1 MLKKINFKFAAH
13 AMIAM
18 LSLVL
23 VYHIAIIT
31 GLIPYE
37 ATWGG
42 RLQNREQ
49 MLRFETV
56 SIVVNLFI
64 LTVILIKGGY
74 LKLKLPT
81 MVLKVLLWAFAA
93 LFALNTV
100 GNLAST
106 SMLELIIF
114 TPLTAVAAIF
124 CARMAVEQQ
133 TAEM

>member
-13 AMIAM
+13 AMIVT

-23 VYHIAIIT
+23 VYHLTIIT

-42 RLQNREQ
+42 RLQSREQ

-74 LKLKLPT
+74 LKLKLPAI
-81 MVLKVLLWAFAA
+81 VLKVLLWAFAV

-106 SMLELIIF
+106 SVLELIIF
-114 TPLTAVAAIF
+114 TPLTAAAAVF
-124 CARMAVEQQ
+124 CARLATEP
-133 TAEM
+133 

>member
-1 MLKKINFKFAAH
+1 
-13 AMIAM
+13 MIAL

-23 VYHIAIIT
+23 VYHLTIIT

-64 LTVILIKGGY
+64 LTVILMKGGY

-81 MVLKVLLWAFAA
+81 MVLKVFLWAFAV
-93 LFALNTV
+93 LFAFNTA

-114 TPLTAVAAIF
+114 TPLTAVSAVF
-124 CARMAVEQQ
+124 CARMAVE
-133 TAEM
+133 

>member
-1 MLKKINFKFAAH
+1 MLKNINFKLAVH
-13 AMIAM
+13 AMIAL

-23 VYHIAIIT
+23 VYHLTIIT

-56 SIVVNLFI
+56 SILVNLFI

-81 MVLKVLLWAFAA
+81 MVLKVLLWAFAV

-106 SMLELIIF
+106 SVLELIIF
-114 TPLTAVAAIF
+114 TPLTAAAAVF
-124 CARMAVEQQ
+124 CARLAIEP
-133 TAEM
+133 

>member
-1 MLKKINFKFAAH
+1 MLKKINFDLAVH
-13 AMIAM
+13 AMIAL

-23 VYHIAIIT
+23 VYHLIIIT

-64 LTVILIKGGY
+64 LAVILIKGGY

-81 MVLKVLLWAFAA
+81 MVLKALLWAFAV

-106 SMLELIIF
+106 SMMELIIF
-114 TPLTAVAAIF
+114 TPLTAISAVF
-124 CARMAVEQQ
+124 CARLAVERQ
-133 TAEM
+133 TA

>member
-13 AMIAM
+13 AMIVM

-23 VYHIAIIT
+23 VYHLTIII

-49 MLRFETV
+49 MIRFETV

-64 LTVILIKGGY
+64 LAVVLIKAGY
-74 LKLKLPT
+74 LKMKLPAT
-81 MVLKVLLWAFAA
+81 VLRILLWAFAV
-93 LFALNTV
+93 LFLLNTV

-106 SMLELIIF
+106 SLLELIIF
-114 TPLTAVAAIF
+114 TPLTAASAVF
-124 CARMAVEQQ
+124 CTRMAIEP
-133 TAEM
+133 

>member
-1 MLKKINFKFAAH
+1 
-13 AMIAM
+13 MIVL

-23 VYHIAIIT
+23 IYHFMIIT

-42 RLQNREQ
+42 RLENREQ

-64 LTVILIKGGY
+64 LAVVLIKAGY
-74 LKLKLPT
+74 LKWQVPLRL
-81 MVLKVLLWAFAA
+81 LKVLLWAFAA

-106 SMLELIIF
+106 SLTELIIF
-114 TPLTAVAAIF
+114 TPLTAISVVF
-124 CARMAVEQQ
+124 CARMAVEP
-133 TAEM
+133 

>member
-1 MLKKINFKFAAH
+1 MLKKINFKLAVH
-13 AMIAM
+13 AMIAL

-23 VYHIAIIT
+23 VYHLIIIT

-74 LKLKLPT
+74 LKLKLPAI
-81 MVLKVLLWAFAA
+81 VLKVLLWAFAV

-106 SMLELIIF
+106 SVLELIIF
-114 TPLTAVAAIF
+114 TPLTAAAAVF
-124 CARMAVEQQ
+124 CARLAVERQK
-133 TAEM
+133 A

>member
-1 MLKKINFKFAAH
+1 MNFKFAAH
-13 AMIAM
+13 AVIAM

-23 VYHIAIIT
+23 VYHVTIIT

-56 SIVVNLFI
+56 SIVMNLFI
-64 LTVILIKGGY
+64 LAVILIKADY
-74 LKLKLPT
+74 LKLKLPP
-81 MVLKVLLWAFAA
+81 MVLKVLLWALAV

-100 GNLAST
+100 GNLASIC
-106 SMLELIIF
+106 MLELIIF
-114 TPLTAVAAIF
+114 TPLTAASAVF
-124 CARMAVEQQ
+124 CARMAIEP
-133 TAEM
+133 

>member
-13 AMIAM
+13 AMIVT

-23 VYHIAIIT
+23 VYHLTIIT

-42 RLQNREQ
+42 RLQSREQ

-74 LKLKLPT
+74 LKLKLPAI
-81 MVLKVLLWAFAA
+81 VLKVLLWAFAV

-106 SMLELIIF
+106 SVLELIIF
-114 TPLTAVAAIF
+114 TPLTAVSAVF
-124 CARMAVEQQ
+124 CARLAVE
-133 TAEM
+133 